1 MAKGEKA
8 MSAVFICIV
17 CRIVIAEKCVPLAI
31 PLEKMHEFNL
41 MSVTGVSVILRLFC
55 FLCFI
60 M

>member
-17 CRIVIAEKCVPLAI
+17 CHIVISEKCVPLAI

-41 MSVTGVSVILRLFC
+41 MSVTGVSVILSFSAFFAL
-55 FLCFI
+55 
-60 M
+60 

>member
-1 MAKGEKA
+1 

-41 MSVTGVSVILRLFC
+41 ISVTDVPVILRLFC
-55 FLCFI
+55 FSLLYNVALI
-60 M
+60 GM